1 MFNLINEFLWRCVKR
16 LFTSIKDDC
25 INDLIGWGIIFFIIM
40 ISIFVSALVN
50 NNKISF
56 IIIVSIVVTI
66 FSLVLFYK
74 GKK

>member
-16 LFTSIKDDC
+16 LFTSVKDDC
-25 INDLIGWGIIFFIIM
+25 INDLIGWGIVFFIIM
-40 ISIFVSALVN
+40 VSIFVSALVN
-50 NNKISF
+50 NNKVSF

>member
-16 LFTSIKDDC
+16 LFTSIKGDC
-25 INDLIGWGIIFFIIM
+25 INDLIGWGIFFIIM

-50 NNKISF
+50 NNKVSF

>member
-1 MFNLINEFLWRCVKR
+1 MFNIINEFLWRCVKR
-16 LFTSIKDDC
+16 LFTSINDDC
-25 INDLIGWGIIFFIIM
+25 INDLIGWGIIFLIIM

-50 NNKISF
+50 NNKVSF
-56 IIIVSIVVTI
+56 IIVVSIIVTI